1 MVIPSPPQTYL
12 GLMSVTAM
20 FQKERA
26 LVWLTC
32 YLKGKTDILDDNV
45 LCAAD
50 DAQTLTLDHTLAALT
65 EEGLV
70 RVDGDTELTGVVTV
84 TG

>member
-1 MVIPSPPQTYL
+1 
-12 GLMSVTAM
+12 MSVTAM
-20 FQKERA
+20 FLEGWVS
-26 LVWLTC
+26 VWLTW
-32 YLKGKTDILDDNV
+32 YPKGRMAILNDDV

-50 DAQTLTLDHTLAALT
+50 DTQTLTLDRTLAALT

-84 TG
+84 RG

>member
-1 MVIPSPPQTYL
+1 M
-12 GLMSVTAM
+12 A
-20 FQKERA
+20 
-26 LVWLTC
+26 
-32 YLKGKTDILDDNV
+32 ILDDDV

-50 DAQTLTLDHTLAALT
+50 DTQTLTLDHTLAALS

-70 RVDGDTELTGVVTV
+70 RVDGDTELAGVVAV